1 MAQNI
6 SLSTELSQ
14 NIDLLHRLL
23 PLGKSFDLIT
33 RDLRLGETPAF
44 WLGINGFCN
53 TEILQ
58 QIFSDLQD
66 PHYTLDSEI
75 RDLPRYVQ
83 SRLGYAQVSLTSSVD
98 DILQNLLSGPSILL
112 VDGFDQAVI
121 IDVRTYPVRSI
132 SEPDTERSTRGARD
146 GFVETLLFN
155 TNLIRRRV
163 RSAKLTFSICT
174 LGTESRTDVA
184 IAYLADQVNEEL
196 LETLKQK
203 LSRLQITS
211 LTMGSKSLEE
221 LLIHKRWW
229 NPLPSIQ
236 LTERPDVACSYLCE
250 GHILLIVDNSPAV
263 LLLPG
268 TIFQFTQSPED
279 YYNNPLT
286 GTYFRMIRFLC
297 IPVSLP
303 VFLLLSAYYP
313 EITASLQLTPVSDLS
328 PFRLFF
334 YVLAVEFLLD
344 LFKYSAALSSSRVS
358 GALSIVG
365 GLLIGDIAVSLN
377 WASTE
382 VLFYAAVTMLAN
394 LSLSSIE
401 FADALRIYRILL
413 VVTTGLWG
421 LPGFI
426 IGLTLVSLSMITT
439 PTFAGF
445 SYFWPLFPF
454 NGPALRSLLFRR
466 PTYKAQPSK
475 VWSRGHVHT
484 K

>member
-132 SEPDTERSTRGARD
+132 SEPDTERGARD

-297 IPVSLP
+297 IPVSLLLLP

-421 LPGFI
+421 LPGFL
-426 IGLTLVSLSMITT
+426 IGLTLVTVSILTT

>member
-1 MAQNI
+1 MVQR
-6 SLSTELSQ
+6 SLSTNLSK
-14 NIDLLHRLL
+14 NTALFHALL
-23 PLGKSFDLIT
+23 PLDDSFDLIT
-33 RDLRLGETPAF
+33 RDLKLGNTPAY
-44 WLGINGFCN
+44 WIGVNGFCK

-66 PHYTLDSEI
+66 PLYTLDSEI

-83 SRLGYAQVSLTSSVD
+83 SKLGYAQVSVTSSID
-98 DILQNLLSGPSILL
+98 TILQNILSGPSVLL
-112 VDGFDQAVI
+112 VEGFAQAVI

-132 SEPDTERSTRGARD
+132 SEPDTERITRGARD

-163 RSAKLTFSICT
+163 RSPKLTFSICS
-174 LGTESRTDVA
+174 LGAESRTDVA

-196 LETLKQK
+196 LDTLKKK
-203 LSRLQITS
+203 LSQLQITS

-221 LLIHKRWW
+221 LLIKKRWW

-297 IPVSLP
+297 IPVSLLLLP

-334 YVLAVEFLLD
+334 YVLAVEFL
-344 LFKYSAALSSSRVS
+344 
-358 GALSIVG
+358 
-365 GLLIGDIAVSLN
+365 AVSLN

-421 LPGFI
+421 LPGFL
-426 IGLTLVSLSMITT
+426 IGLTLVTVSILTT

>member
-75 RDLPRYVQ
+75 RDLPGYVQ

-196 LETLKQK
+196 LEALKQK

-250 GHILLIVDNSPAV
+250 GHILLIVD
-263 LLLPG
+263 
-268 TIFQFTQSPED
+268 
-279 YYNNPLT
+279 
-286 GTYFRMIRFLC
+286 
-297 IPVSLP
+297 
-303 VFLLLSAYYP
+303 
-313 EITASLQLTPVSDLS
+313 
-328 PFRLFF
+328 
-334 YVLAVEFLLD
+334 
-344 LFKYSAALSSSRVS
+344 
-358 GALSIVG
+358 
-365 GLLIGDIAVSLN
+365 
-377 WASTE
+377 
-382 VLFYAAVTMLAN
+382 
-394 LSLSSIE
+394 LSLIH
-401 FADALRIYRILL
+401 I
-413 VVTTGLWG
+413 
-421 LPGFI
+421 
-426 IGLTLVSLSMITT
+426 
-439 PTFAGF
+439 
-445 SYFWPLFPF
+445 
-454 NGPALRSLLFRR
+454 
-466 PTYKAQPSK
+466 
-475 VWSRGHVHT
+475 
-484 K
+484 

>member
-1 MAQNI
+1 MVQR
-6 SLSTELSQ
+6 SLSTNLSK
-14 NIDLLHRLL
+14 NTALFHALL
-23 PLGKSFDLIT
+23 PLDDSFDLIT
-33 RDLRLGETPAF
+33 RDLKLGNTPAY
-44 WLGINGFCN
+44 WIGVNGFCK

-66 PHYTLDSEI
+66 PLYTLDSEI

-83 SRLGYAQVSLTSSVD
+83 SKLGYAQVSLTSSID
-98 DILQNLLSGPSILL
+98 TILQNILSGPSVLL
-112 VDGFDQAVI
+112 VEGFAQAVI

-132 SEPDTERSTRGARD
+132 SEPDTERITRGARD

-163 RSAKLTFSICT
+163 RSPKLTFSICS
-174 LGTESRTDVA
+174 LGAESRTDVA

-196 LETLKQK
+196 LDTLKKK
-203 LSRLQITS
+203 LSQLQITS

-221 LLIHKRWW
+221 LLIKKRWW

-297 IPVSLP
+297 IPVSLLLLP

-421 LPGFI
+421 LPGFL
-426 IGLTLVSLSMITT
+426 IGLTLVTVSILTT

-445 SYFWPLFPF
+445 SYFWPLFKPSPVKS
-454 NGPALRSLLFRR
+454 GPAVMCITHNKRYSVI
-466 PTYKAQPSK
+466 PHSVVQ
-475 VWSRGHVHT
+475 
-484 K
+484 